1 MKFSKKEY
9 IEDFQNGNIYMNRL
23 QFYNDLEKKDGN
35 IGVGDKLDGKI
46 EFKHAVLTLYA
57 SEEEKNKNN
66 PLAVFEN
73 GQGALGGGFENKPAF
88 CMFSFDERNIS
99 NKEECIIE
107 NDGKNLMGIKY
118 IMNFTEIQ
126 KCRIPEFGEWGVVIT
141 DNGEFIRRL
150 NDAFDKNGIFY
161 KKDWVKYYKNT
172 NSEEQF
178 DSISNEPHQIA
189 FWKRD
194 IFAYQQE
201 FRIQITNID
210 VKDSYKI
217 NIGDIHDIS
226 KMMRTKDILNMQGML
241 IKLKE

>member
-1 MKFSKKEY
+1 
-9 IEDFQNGNIYMNRL
+9 
-23 QFYNDLEKKDGN
+23 
-35 IGVGDKLDGKI
+35 
-46 EFKHAVLTLYA
+46 
-57 SEEEKNKNN
+57 
-66 PLAVFEN
+66 
-73 GQGALGGGFENKPAF
+73 
-88 CMFSFDERNIS
+88 MFSFDERNIS